1 MSLVLATAMTP
12 AVCAS
17 PRLFPPRETVPAL
30 LAAPREAVTKSQLV
44 YANPNPAAYG
54 PGPAG
59 EVAVSVTAAVVRLGG
74 DLLNPLVIG
83 LEGATFARFS
93 FAVVTRELVN
103 TDWVFGVPVVWWHNG
118 HWLRFRYYHTSSHLG
133 DEYQQRF
140 GTEAL
145 NFSRDGIDLTAYL
158 RPSRGWLERWG
169 AGVYVGTLWSL
180 NSHPEEKVVRRV
192 RAGLEIDPS
201 GGERWKPYG
210 AVDVELEEG
219 SRRGARVT
227 GQLGIWLPQVEGRP
241 LRLAVE
247 LLQGPSAMGQFST
260 KSTRRMA
267 VGLLWNP

>member
-1 MSLVLATAMTP
+1 M
-12 AVCAS
+12 
-17 PRLFPPRETVPAL
+17 
-30 LAAPREAVTKSQLV
+30 
-44 YANPNPAAYG
+44 
-54 PGPAG
+54 
-59 EVAVSVTAAVVRLGG
+59 
-74 DLLNPLVIG
+74 
-83 LEGATFARFS
+83 
-93 FAVVTRELVN
+93 
-103 TDWVFGVPVVWWHNG
+103 
-118 HWLRFRYYHTSSHLG
+118 
-133 DEYQQRF
+133 
-140 GTEAL
+140 
-145 NFSRDGIDLTAYL
+145 
-158 RPSRGWLERWG
+158 ERWG